1 MELEIH
7 LRFHVHVH
15 VHVIFVVF
23 ASMLYFQQAANCLS
37 LTENDTDRL
46 ALLEFKA
53 KIVHDPHGIF
63 DSWNDS
69 VNFCEWR
76 GVTCGHKH
84 RRVSSLNLR
93 GLSLLGSIS
102 PYIRNLTFLRFLNF
116 ANNRFHGEIPQEIGH
131 LFRLRHLNLRNNS
144 FGGEIPGNIS
154 YCSKLRIINFEANS
168 LVGEIPDQLGSLKKL
183 VTLFLGVNNLT
194 GRIPLSI
201 GNLSSLKKFS
211 APFNK
216 LEGDVPNELGLLKSL
231 RFFGIGANYLTG
243 TIPATL
249 YNISSIIAFSAPA
262 NQLNGSLPA
271 NIGNTLPNLQR
282 FGIGANQFH
291 GSIPISFTNASQLK
305 RLDISGN
312 IFTGG
317 VPINLGNLQA
327 LQWLNLEFNLLGRN
341 TSKDLSFIKSL
352 SNCSN
357 LVVLYFDANNFGG
370 QLPSFI
376 GNLSNLQELG
386 IGSNH
391 ISGEIPEEIG
401 NLINLY
407 ILGLEKNL
415 FSSTIP
421 VSLGKLYQLQ
431 LLYLDANILSGQIPP
446 SLGNI
451 SQLYEFDL
459 SVNKLEG
466 NITASLGNCQHLGF
480 LDLSS
485 NDLIGIIPQ
494 QFSGLFS
501 LSILN
506 LSQNS
511 LTGPVPLEIGKLK
524 NINALDV
531 SENKLSGKIPETI
544 GDCLSL
550 EILNVQGNF
559 FEGPIPSSF
568 VSLRGLQH
576 LDLSRNNLSGKIPK
590 DLEQLPFL
598 QYLNISFN
606 NFDGEVPKGGVFS
619 NVNAFSFV
627 RNGNLCGGSPEL
639 QLPACPEQNKKRN
652 RSSSTVIILATTISS
667 FLFFLTITSFY
678 VFRRRIIRMN
688 QPSSSL
694 TMNKLPKVSYKEL
707 LQATGGFSSDN
718 LIGQGSFGSVYKGIL
733 HERGERLVA
742 VKVLNLQQ
750 YGASKSFI
758 AECKALRSIRHRN
771 LVKILTYCSSIDFKG
786 NDFKALVFDFMA
798 NGSLD
803 IWLHQEESGTSR
815 LKYLNFLQRL
825 HIATDV
831 SSALYYL
838 HEHCETPVIHC
849 DLKPSNILLDDD
861 MTARIGDFGLARLLS
876 QSTNDS
882 SQGQTSSFGIKGT
895 IGYMAP
901 EYGMGSEATAQG
913 DVYSFGIILL
923 EMFTGKRPTDEEFTD
938 GLNLHEFVKAKF
950 PGRVMEAVDPKLIT
964 REDAEAGEN
973 IDDDDGGGQTGIE
986 EDIVKR
992 ENMTQEEGNVQNCI
1006 ESVLEIGLACSAAV
1020 PTDRMSMK
1028 DVTRNLSDIMD
1039 TSLRFKTPQVDNHHQ

>member
-1 MELEIH
+1 
-7 LRFHVHVH
+7 
-15 VHVIFVVF
+15 
-23 ASMLYFQQAANCLS
+23 MLYFQQAANCLS

-446 SLGNI
+446 SLG
-451 SQLYEFDL
+451 
-459 SVNKLEG
+459 
-466 NITASLGNCQHLGF
+466 
-480 LDLSS
+480 
-485 NDLIGIIPQ
+485 
-494 QFSGLFS
+494 
-501 LSILN
+501 
-506 LSQNS
+506 
-511 LTGPVPLEIGKLK
+511 
-524 NINALDV
+524 
-531 SENKLSGKIPETI
+531 
-544 GDCLSL
+544 
-550 EILNVQGNF
+550 
-559 FEGPIPSSF
+559 
-568 VSLRGLQH
+568 
-576 LDLSRNNLSGKIPK
+576 
-590 DLEQLPFL
+590 
-598 QYLNISFN
+598 
-606 NFDGEVPKGGVFS
+606 
-619 NVNAFSFV
+619 
-627 RNGNLCGGSPEL
+627 SPEL

-694 TMNKLPKVSYKEL
+694 TMNKLPK
-707 LQATGGFSSDN
+707 
-718 LIGQGSFGSVYKGIL
+718 
-733 HERGERLVA
+733 
-742 VKVLNLQQ
+742 
-750 YGASKSFI
+750 
-758 AECKALRSIRHRN
+758 
-771 LVKILTYCSSIDFKG
+771 
-786 NDFKALVFDFMA
+786 
-798 NGSLD
+798 
-803 IWLHQEESGTSR
+803 
-815 LKYLNFLQRL
+815 RL